1 MYCRFEGT
9 VLLKS
14 MYSNY
19 TSIENNS
26 IYPMFLMFP
35 CQCPWNLTLTK
46 KMKKE
51 WHHQSHGVSSN
62 FAQLSVSQVMYIEID
77 GTRWKLRD
85 RHNKI
90 SNTGAIFHGNLVVSS
105 QPSNK
110 NTKSWLSVPI
120 SKILSVPGLHCVYL
134 HGGAVALVSISK
146 PAFPCCTLVQVNVLN
161 VDIHT
166 DHTSK
171 AEHTDSGGVG
181 HRCVTK

>member
-1 MYCRFEGT
+1 
-9 VLLKS
+9 
-14 MYSNY
+14 
-19 TSIENNS
+19 
-26 IYPMFLMFP
+26 
-35 CQCPWNLTLTK
+35 
-46 KMKKE
+46 MKKE
-51 WHHQSHGVSSN
+51 WQHQSHGVSTN

-77 GTRWKLRD
+77 ANGARWNLRD

-90 SNTGAIFHGNLVVSS
+90 FNTGAIFHGNLVVCTK
-105 QPSNK
+105 SNK

-120 SKILSVPGLHCVYL
+120 SKVVSVPGQHCVYL

-181 HRCVTK
+181 HRCVTKKKKNKSGSTWGQT